1 VEIPKA
7 SGGTRPLVQAVMQVL
22 QAQWDT
28 TFSEHSF
35 GFAEALGT
43 SGGGL
48 KRPPKPP
55 DRVYPL
61 AKNQE
66 YARVHDWED
75 RST

>member
-1 VEIPKA
+1 MGPD
-7 SGGTRPLVQAVMQVL
+7 VL
-22 QAQWDT
+22 RAQLRLP
-28 TFSEHSF
+28 
-35 GFAEALGT
+35 AEALGT

-66 YARVHDWED
+66 YACVHDWED
-75 RST
+75 RSA